1 MGLRSRKRR
10 LAGIADED
18 AFDVES
24 SSYKSSSRLSGKT
37 MHPPFLPS
45 SYLSCNRS
53 LAAIPRQCRSVQP
66 HLEGLAYVLVVYELC
81 VLWKTVTNA
90 AAVSTT
96 LVVVLVLMK
105 LLSCAAIYSVKGLV
119 STDARGHTSCV
130 LLCALHTSMWLL
142 LRAFDV
148 DASSVRNSIP
158 LCTLYYLCATLTVWF
173 IGINAKSEQ
182 ARAEQLQQLETKFAS
197 E

>member
-24 SSYKSSSRLSGKT
+24 SSYKSSSRLSD
-37 MHPPFLPS
+37 HL
-45 SYLSCNRS
+45 
-53 LAAIPRQCRSVQP
+53 RQSHDNAEAFNLIWKQIIA
-66 HLEGLAYVLVVYELC
+66 GLAYVLVVYELC

-105 LLSCAAIYSVKGLV
+105 LLSCAAIYSAKGLV
-119 STDARGHTSCV
+119 STDGREHTSCV
-130 LLCALHTSMWLL
+130 LLCALHTSMWLF
-142 LRAFDV
+142 LRVFDV
-148 DASSVRNSIP
+148 DATSVRNSIP

-173 IGINAKSEQ
+173 IGNNAKSEQ
-182 ARAEQLQQLETKFAS
+182 ARAEQLQQLETKFAT